1 MRWAVRVRPLI
12 GIWPFVR
19 RNLGTDIFGRR
30 SGVENVAEAVRKVQ
44 PFGVDV
50 SSGVEIE
57 PGRKDAEQMR
67 TLKEAKGAGA
77 RGGLR
82 CQG

>member
-1 MRWAVRVRPLI
+1 M
-12 GIWPFVR
+12 
-19 RNLGTDIFGRR
+19 
-30 SGVENVAEAVRKVQ
+30 AEAVRKVQ

-67 TLKEAKGAGA
+67 TFVAVAKGALA
-77 RGGLR
+77 GGLR
-82 CQG
+82 AVLG